1 MHITG
6 DTNGG
11 SRYLDAQTL
20 AERDVK
26 IEVVVPAYRAEK
38 TIGPCLD
45 ALFAAGFSPD
55 EVIVVDDGSPDR
67 TVEVIRSRGI
77 EPICQ
82 ENQGAAE
89 ARNVGVA
96 AGRAEILFF
105 VDSDVVVHADVRE
118 RLVEFFSR
126 HPRHAG
132 LFGSYD
138 DAPPALPRVSR
149 LRNLLHHHVHQRAAG
164 SASTFWTGCG
174 ALRRSDFE
182 AVGGFRT
189 EEQMIE
195 DVGLGL
201 RLARLGRPVMLV
213 PELRCTH
220 LKSWGWRDFART
232 DYRHRAQPWT
242 RMMRDPANRDVT
254 HVLNA
259 GNRGK
264 AAVLTVAL
272 SLLSL
277 PLLPIA
283 PVTGLALILLSL
295 AALAVLQWPFL
306 TLVKRRLDLV
316 DIPIALAMLWVH
328 YLAAGAGYARVRLIG

>member
-1 MHITG
+1 
-6 DTNGG
+6 
-11 SRYLDAQTL
+11 
-20 AERDVK
+20 VK
-26 IEVVVPAYRAEK
+26 IDVVVPAYKAEK

-55 EVIVVDDGSPDR
+55 EITVVDDGSPDG

-82 ENQGAAE
+82 ENRGAAE
-89 ARNVGVA
+89 ARNAGVA
-96 AGRAEILFF
+96 SGRAEIVFF

-118 RLVEFFSR
+118 RLVQFFGR
-126 HPRHAG
+126 HPGHAG

-138 DAPPALPRVSR
+138 DAPPAPPRVSR

-174 ALRRSDFE
+174 ALRRADFN

-201 RLARLGRPVMLV
+201 RLTRLGRPVMLV
-213 PELRCTH
+213 PALRCTH

-242 RMMRDPANRDVT
+242 RMMRDPANRDMT

-264 AAVLTVAL
+264 AAVIAVAL

-277 PLLPIA
+277 PLLLIA
-283 PVTGLALILLSL
+283 PLTGLTLILLSL
-295 AALAVLQWPFL
+295 AALAGFQWRFL
-306 TLVKRRLDLV
+306 RLVARRFDPV

>member
-1 MHITG
+1 M
-6 DTNGG
+6 
-11 SRYLDAQTL
+11 
-20 AERDVK
+20 K
-26 IEVVVPAYRAEK
+26 IDVVVPAYKAEK

-55 EVIVVDDGSPDR
+55 EITVVDDGSPDG

-82 ENQGAAE
+82 ENRGAAE
-89 ARNVGVA
+89 ARNAGVA
-96 AGRAEILFF
+96 SGRAEIVFF
-105 VDSDVVVHADVRE
+105 VDSDVVVHTDVRE
-118 RLVEFFSR
+118 RLVQFFSR
-126 HPRHAG
+126 YPGHAG

-138 DAPPALPRVSR
+138 DAPPAPPRVSR

-174 ALRRSDFE
+174 ALRRADFN

-201 RLARLGRPVMLV
+201 RLTRLGRPVMLV

-242 RMMRDPANRDVT
+242 RMMRDPANRDMT

-264 AAVLTVAL
+264 AAVIAVAL

-277 PLLPIA
+277 PLLLIA
-283 PVTGLALILLSL
+283 PLTGLTLILLSL
-295 AALAVLQWPFL
+295 AALAGFQWRFL
-306 TLVKRRLDLV
+306 RLVARRFDPV
-316 DIPIALAMLWVH
+316 DIPIALAMLRVH